1 MICENVTVKNN
12 ITIYF
17 FNYLSSVS
25 LDFSHEDLAH
35 LVSQDFA
42 SLLQLVVEHEDEHAV
57 IQDEEHEKVK
67 KEILRNDINI
77 IIFFIITS

>member
-25 LDFSHEDLAH
+25 LDFLHEDLAH

-57 IQDEEHEKVK
+57 IQDEEHEKLK